1 MKILLACKLHH
12 PPQPSTLRNLGQFAC
27 RMPPQLA
34 ASQPVASLSGSGF
47 FARAVSSNTASA

>member
-27 RMPPQLA
+27 WMPPQQA
-34 ASQPVASLSGSGF
+34 ASPPIAFLSGSGF
-47 FARAVSSNTASA
+47 FARAAASNTDSA